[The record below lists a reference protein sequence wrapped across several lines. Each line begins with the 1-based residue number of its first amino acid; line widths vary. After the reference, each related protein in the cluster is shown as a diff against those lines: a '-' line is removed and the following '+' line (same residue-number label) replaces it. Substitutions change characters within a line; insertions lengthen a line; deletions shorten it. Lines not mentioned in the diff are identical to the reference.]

1 MNYNLFLAAWQQAL
15 VAARLQTLSGPRET
29 IVLHNMARA
38 YRDYVSRGRPFRAS
52 RFSITAE
59 LRWEWDA
66 LQSARSETVEED
78 TLMQLLG
85 DERRDTPTEPPWLRV
100 DVVLHAT
107 RPLGEPL
114 PMPSPTAWRDWAAE
128 VHSRLE
134 QLLPSGYER
143 EDGSLPVLSW
153 RGEPEARLICQLD
166 GSLALAA
173 VELPAWQG
181 VILPRQWDNPDRA
194 WDDEAPDNQLSGL
207 FLRLARALQA
217 WDASLR
223 HLRGEV

>member
-1 MNYNLFLAAWQQAL
+1 MNYDLFLAAWL
-15 VAARLQTLSGPRET
+15 RTLAAAHLQMLSFPTET
-29 IVLHNMARA
+29 IVLRTMARA
-38 YRDYVSRGRPFRAS
+38 YNDYVSLGMPFRAS
-52 RFSITAE
+52 RFTITAE

-66 LQSARSETVEED
+66 LSSARSETVEED
-78 TLMQLLG
+78 MLMQLLG

-114 PMPSPTAWRDWAAE
+114 PMPSPAAWRRWAAE
-128 VHSRLE
+128 VRSRLE
-134 QLLPSGYER
+134 KLLPSRYER

-153 RGEPEARLICQLD
+153 RGEPEARLICQID
-166 GSLALAA
+166 GNLALAA

-194 WDDEAPDNQLSGL
+194 WEDELPDEQLTDL
-207 FLRLARALQA
+207 FQRLAQALQA
-217 WDASLR
+217 WEASLR
-223 HLRGEV
+223 HLQGEA